1 MRLHYS
7 ESKPLQC
14 VARFDGLPSGTGN
27 LLSRSRTNLL
37 GEELHTPPEVQ
48 EESCYDVLPSN
59 KAEHDFFLTWEGLNS
74 DLDSCSVEDCQAIP
88 FPHQVEALSN
98 LDSESLLFPYVGPS
112 KLEPLYG

>member
-1 MRLHYS
+1 MRLHYR

-14 VARFDGLPSGTGN
+14 VARFDGFPSGTGN

-74 DLDSCSVEDCQAIP
+74 DLDSCSVEDCQA
-88 FPHQVEALSN
+88 FPVPQPVEAPSN
-98 LDSESLLFPYVGPS
+98 RDVESRIVPKVAPS
-112 KLEPLYG
+112 RVQPPWA